1 MRLTHFMT
9 FIALLMPVSAAAFDA
24 KGTGT
29 GTSMNEAVPIHDGLV
44 LVKVSSMYDGFET
57 DMADNALATAKGPC
71 FGTMII
77 DKGAVSGGG
86 ACNYTD
92 ADGEAIV
99 ISWTPSGFH
108 DEGRTLG
115 TWEVIGGTGKWME
128 ASGGGDF
135 NAGGEGDD
143 YTNIVT
149 GEVNLN

>member
-9 FIALLMPVSAAAFDA
+9 FLALLLPVSAAAFDA

-44 LVKVSSMYDGFET
+44 LVKINSMYDGFET

-77 DKGAVSGGG
+77 DKGAVSGSG

-92 ADGEAIV
+92 ADG
-99 ISWTPSGFH
+99 
-108 DEGRTLG
+108 
-115 TWEVIGGTGKWME
+115 
-128 ASGGGDF
+128 
-135 NAGGEGDD
+135 
-143 YTNIVT
+143 
-149 GEVNLN
+149 

>member
-99 ISWTPSGFH
+99 ISWTPSGFN

>member
-86 ACNYTD
+86 ACNYTG

-99 ISWTPSGFH
+99 ISWTPSGFN